1 MMIIISPCSRKLR
14 LPVKVNYCD
23 QKSWVKISHSHE
35 LYQLYFIETDRIS
48 YNNLQNW
55 YWKYISNGRQKSRID
70 FRDPLRLDL
79 LHDIDT
85 RKVIRLDGYREAFS
99 TYYRTHQTPYRIY
112 TIACSS
118 SLLCVYAHMYTK
130 KLFPTFVYW
139 RTSSPLIN
147 RTFGSVAYLSNY
159 SIHYIC
165 D

>member
-85 RKVIRLDGYREAFS
+85 RKVICLDGYREAFS

-112 TIACSS
+112 TIACS
-118 SLLCVYAHMYTK
+118 LLFALCVRTHVHK
-130 KLFPTFVYW
+130 KAFSHFCLLKNI
-139 RTSSPLIN
+139 SSTHQSYIWL
-147 RTFGSVAYLSNY
+147 RCLS
-159 SIHYIC
+159 
-165 D
+165 